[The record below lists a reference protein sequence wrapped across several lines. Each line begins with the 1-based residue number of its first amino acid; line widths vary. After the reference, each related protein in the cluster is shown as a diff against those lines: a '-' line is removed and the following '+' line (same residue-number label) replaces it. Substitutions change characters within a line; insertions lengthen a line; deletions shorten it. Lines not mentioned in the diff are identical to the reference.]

1 MAGDWPGRVPGD
13 DFMADRSW
21 FFATDG
27 KQQGPY
33 SEDQFRDLIDK
44 GGIRPDTYVWTEG
57 MAAWQFAGEVPGLLS
72 GGARPPAFPGSG
84 IAPAHVAGAGSLSL
98 EADTWALLGRS
109 LLVTFG
115 NLLVIPAPWL
125 VTGFYRWFVSH
136 LRVPQRPNLG
146 FTGQPGD
153 IWYVF
158 VLLALGAY
166 AGLSG
171 VPYLQYIL
179 LPVQGYLSWMTV
191 RWFVANISSNG
202 QRLPLTFAG
211 EPLIYV
217 GWYVLGIVSIIT
229 IIGWAWVMTAFMRW
243 VCRNIAG
250 TRREVTFTASGWQV
264 LWRTLLFGLGVV
276 FIIPIPWVLS
286 WYTRW
291 TVSQFELVE
300 RAA

>member
-1 MAGDWPGRVPGD
+1 MAN
-13 DFMADRSW
+13 RSW

-27 KQQGPY
+27 QQHGPY
-33 SEDQFRDLIDK
+33 SEDQFRDLIGRGD
-44 GGIRPDTYVWTEG
+44 IRPDTYVWSEG
-57 MAAWQFAGEVPGLLS
+57 MAAWQFAGDIPGLLS
-72 GGARPPAFPGSG
+72 GAAASIPGVPMARGAGT
-84 IAPAHVAGAGSLSL
+84 GSLSL
-98 EADTWALLGRS
+98 EADTWSLLGRS
-109 LLVTFG
+109 LLVTLG

-125 VTGFYRWFVSH
+125 VTGFYRWFLSH

-202 QRLPLTFAG
+202 QRLPLTFTG

-243 VCRNIAG
+243 VCRNITG
-250 TRREVTFTASGWQV
+250 TRREVTFIASGWQV
-264 LWRTLLFGLGVV
+264 LWRTIVFGVGMV

-286 WYTRW
+286 WYVRW
-291 TVSQFELVE
+291 TVSQLELVE
-300 RAA
+300 RTA

>member
-1 MAGDWPGRVPGD
+1 
-13 DFMADRSW
+13 MADRSW

-27 KQQGPY
+27 QQHGPY
-33 SEDQFRDLIDK
+33 SEDQFRDLIAR
-44 GGIRPDTYVWTEG
+44 GGIRPDTYVWCEG
-57 MAAWQFAGEVPGLLS
+57 MAAWQFAGDIPGLLS
-72 GGARPPAFPGSG
+72 GGTRPPAFPGSG
-84 IAPAHVAGAGSLSL
+84 VPMAQGAGTGLLSL
-98 EADTWALLGRS
+98 EAGTWALLGRA
-109 LLVTFG
+109 LLMFIG
-115 NLLVIPAPWL
+115 NLLVIPAPWV
-125 VTGFYRWFVSH
+125 VTGFYRWFVPH

-146 FTGQPGD
+146 FAGQPGD

-158 VLLALGAY
+158 VLLALCSY

-171 VPYLQYIL
+171 VDYLEFIL

-202 QRLPLTFAG
+202 QRLPLAFTG

-217 GWYVLGIVSIIT
+217 GWYLLGIVSIVT

-250 TRREVTFTASGWQV
+250 TRREVTFIASGWQV
-264 LWRTLLFGLGVV
+264 LWRTMLFSLGVV
-276 FIIPIPWVLS
+276 LIIPIPWALS
-286 WYTRW
+286 WYLRW

-300 RAA
+300 RTA